1 MDILVLCYKKETNKN
16 NVAVFNYR
24 FCNLDFRIFFNQ
36 NQIYIVLPSY
46 NLLRY

>member
-1 MDILVLCYKKETNKN
+1 MYILVLCYKKETNKN

-24 FCNLDFRIFFNQ
+24 FCNLDFRTFFNQ
-36 NQIYIVLPSY
+36 NQIYIVLSSY